1 MSKDIFINKADI
13 ENDDLQIKTLLK
25 ENDNLKVP
33 NEISTGI
40 DAVLIDLNSDVIK
53 KTPKKINIIL
63 SKVAIVALIALSI
76 TIVTSIVNPTLVRAM
91 PVVGKIFDFFSGE
104 SANKFNDASVLIGL
118 YAKDKGITVTLE
130 EASMDSEKF
139 MATLKVTGKSFD
151 TNNIDVEVGGSA
163 NNSGFSPSSRTI
175 KRIDDTTVVV
185 LFEGTLSDINI
196 SEKVHLYL
204 YIGGILI
211 DGKEINGDWNFSTT
225 IDADEILVP
234 SKEIKSTDEVT
245 IEDYNVSIEKF
256 TTSPLSTNVN
266 AKCVFNN
273 YDFLNKSETDIHNDS
288 NELFTVG
295 YIFKDS
301 LGNILL
307 SKEIES
313 SCDLNTMEYN
323 MKSEILGDLSYSEYI
338 DVIPVLRGKAEM
350 SYYDENGDMLYQC
363 ISDSPQAIFEKISI
377 DNIYY
382 NIDINNQFLS
392 IDELKGKI
400 IEVND
405 TGNVAIKDVEATD
418 SYTKITINI
427 SDYYDIRFLGF
438 MEIIDE
444 GFNVCINEV
453 FNMGPV
459 VENSSEK
466 EISVTL
472 PPLDKSKKY
481 TISLPRILDL
491 NIDDSNKIRV
501 NLN

>member
-1 MSKDIFINKADI
+1 
-13 ENDDLQIKTLLK
+13 
-25 ENDNLKVP
+25 
-33 NEISTGI
+33 
-40 DAVLIDLNSDVIK
+40 
-53 KTPKKINIIL
+53 
-63 SKVAIVALIALSI
+63 
-76 TIVTSIVNPTLVRAM
+76 
-91 PVVGKIFDFFSGE
+91 
-104 SANKFNDASVLIGL
+104 
-118 YAKDKGITVTLE
+118 
-130 EASMDSEKF
+130 
-139 MATLKVTGKSFD
+139 
-151 TNNIDVEVGGSA
+151 
-163 NNSGFSPSSRTI
+163 FSPSSSTI

-196 SEKVHLYL
+196 SEKVHLEL

-211 DGKEINGDWNFSTT
+211 DDKEINGDWNFSTT

-234 SKEIKSTDEVT
+234 SKEIKSMDEVT
-245 IEDYNVSIEKF
+245 IEDYKVRIEKF

-273 YDFLNKSETDIHNDS
+273 YNFLNKSETDILNDS
-288 NELFTVG
+288 NNLFTVG

-307 SKEIES
+307 SKEIEA

-363 ISDSPQAIFEKISI
+363 ISDSPQANFEKISI
-377 DNIYY
+377 GNNYY
-382 NIDINNQFLS
+382 NMDINNRFLS
-392 IDELKGKI
+392 IDELKGKT
-400 IEVND
+400 IEVNN
-405 TGNVAIKDVEATD
+405 TGSVSIKDVEATD
-418 SYTKITINI
+418 SYTKITVNI

-438 MEIIDE
+438 MGIIDE
-444 GFNVCINEV
+444 DFNVCNNEG

-472 PPLDKSKKY
+472 PQLDKSKKY

-491 NIDDSNKIRV
+491 NIDDANKIRV